1 MAAGEG
7 GGRGG
12 SEREGDVVL
21 LRPPPQLQLPARGRV
36 FPEAATGSGQE
47 QLWCSAILC
56 LLLPIPR
63 PSAAAAEL
71 TVSPEWSGA
80 FPSRRGPASVLRA
93 PSRVAAPGLGDSA
106 CGSAGRGARRRLSRD
121 ALGHFCPV
129 MNWRRQGSLP
139 LRVAWVICGLPGGG
153 ELRVVRP
160 GEELG
165 VFLEG
170 CNDGPG
176 AGVHGGNRG

>member
-1 MAAGEG
+1 M
-7 GGRGG
+7 
-12 SEREGDVVL
+12 VL
-21 LRPPPQLQLPARGRV
+21 LRPPPQLPLPACGRV
-36 FPEAATGSGQE
+36 FPEAATGSGRE

-56 LLLPIPR
+56 LPLPIPR

-71 TVSPEWSGA
+71 TVSPERSGV
-80 FPSRRGPASVLRA
+80 FPSRRCPASVLPA
-93 PSRVAAPGLGDSA
+93 PSSPRLPGSGTARAAG
-106 CGSAGRGARRRLSRD
+106 AGRGARRWLSRD
-121 ALGHFCPV
+121 APGHFCPV
-129 MNWRRQGSLP
+129 MNWRRHGSLP
-139 LRVAWVICGLPGGG
+139 LRVAWVVCGLPGGG
-153 ELRVVRP
+153 ELRVVWP